1 MSFAIARFRK
11 IKQQD
16 NSKHNGVLIHNL
28 RTEIHSNVNAEK
40 SKFNQFLMG
49 GNTPKAIKND
59 LNKRWQELEDNATR
73 KTRKDAVGSLEL
85 ILTAS
90 NDYFTDDNVDTWA
103 KANIDFA
110 IAEYGQ
116 ENIISAILH
125 MDETTPH
132 IHLLIV
138 PVVNGKLNA
147 KVKVG
152 NKLAMSQYQNR
163 YAVAMDPLGLIR
175 GKCSY
180 AENVEP
186 TKHQDPSQYIKE
198 LKQTNQDQAKEI
210 NKLKTNEKLLKQYLK
225 HQGLWDKFLLWLNTK
240 NIPLKRT
247 ETPLESIFD
256 NLVDK
261 SVKTIK
267 KLIR

>member
-16 NSKHNGVLIHNL
+16 NDKHNGVLIHNL

-40 SKFNQFLMG
+40 VKFNKILIG
-49 GNTPKAIKND
+49 GYTPKAIKTTLND
-59 LNKRWQELEDNATR
+59 RWKKLEDTNTR

-90 NDYFTDDNVDTWA
+90 NDYFTDDNVESWT
-103 KANIDFA
+103 KANLDFA
-110 IAEYGQ
+110 IAEYG
-116 ENIISAILH
+116 EKNIISAILH

-132 IHLLIV
+132 LHLLIV

-147 KVKVG
+147 KMKVG

-163 YAVAMDPLGLIR
+163 YATAMEPLGLIR

-180 AENVEP
+180 AENEEP
-186 TKHQDPSQYIKE
+186 TKHIDPSQYIKE
-198 LKQTNQDQAKEI
+198 LKATNEAQAKEI
-210 NKLKTNEKLLKQYLK
+210 IKLKKAFDLFKS
-225 HQGLWDKFLLWLNTK
+225 FLLDNELQKLFRTWKDNK
-240 NIPLKRT
+240 NILRKRT
-247 ETPLESIFD
+247 ESPLETIFN
-256 NLVDK
+256 NLV
-261 SVKTIK
+261 SRISK
-267 KLIR
+267 KI